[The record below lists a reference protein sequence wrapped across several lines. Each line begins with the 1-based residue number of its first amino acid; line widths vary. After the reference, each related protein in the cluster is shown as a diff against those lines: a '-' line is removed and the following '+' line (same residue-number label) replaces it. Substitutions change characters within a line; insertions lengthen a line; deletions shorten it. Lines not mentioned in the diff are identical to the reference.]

1 MSNGIFDKLKVL
13 DIYLENEF
21 QKILICEDKQSNNKF
36 LVNAITDKSKIEDI
50 DFFNL
55 NKKANI
61 YYQVKETE
69 DVLYLIN
76 KYNENINIKE
86 YINNNSIKLSRQIN
100 FANFILDKLKLFMD
114 LPIYITYSML
124 RYANF
129 IVDSKGNINLLPL
142 IVIDNNY
149 LNVKQK
155 DVFYGIGDKLSI
167 VFSGFEINNNENK
180 EDIPPDIKSIIGK
193 CINNNYTTYEELVKD
208 FRTSKLYRLVNPEVE
223 ESKRVHSMRRSMKKT
238 RRKFKFKKVAPFL
251 IIILAI
257 LIPVLAVK
265 AFNYLDD
272 EDRTHVVNSK
282 NDNLGDN
289 SVDNNKDNKDT
300 DEEIKDNDDK
310 KENKK
315 ENNIEDESLNKFFN
329 DKLKSKA
336 EGENLAEIDD
346 TKSFKGNKSLKVTS
360 DKSGI
365 KYLIAGIDLTK
376 DEFSFLNERKGS
388 ISMWLNSDIGQ
399 KATISVTLLK
409 GEKLLN
415 KKIKN
420 VYIPKNMWELYNIDI
435 GSINGDYIKIHITP
449 NKKGTVWIDS
459 FDVDV
464 LK

>member
-21 QKILICEDKQSNNKF
+21 QKILICEDKHSNNKF
-36 LVNAITDKSKIEDI
+36 LVNAITDISKIEDI

-55 NKKANI
+55 NNKLNI

-76 KYNENINIKE
+76 KYSENKNVKE

-100 FANFILDKLKLFMD
+100 FANFILDKLKAFMD
-114 LPIYITYSML
+114 LPTYITYSIL
-124 RYANF
+124 RYDNF

-142 IVIDNNY
+142 LVIDNNY

-155 DVFYGIGDKLSI
+155 DVFYSIGDKLSI
-167 VFSGFEINNNENK
+167 VFSGFEVSNNENK

-193 CINNNYTTYEELVKD
+193 CINNSYTTYEELVKD

-257 LIPVLAVK
+257 LIPVLVVK
-265 AFNYLDD
+265 GFNYLNDKD
-272 EDRTHVVNSK
+272 KTYVVDSK
-282 NDNLGDN
+282 NDD
-289 SVDNNKDNKDT
+289 SVDNNKEIKDT
-300 DEEIKDNDDK
+300 DEEIKDNDNK
-310 KENKK
+310 KEKKK
-315 ENNIEDESLNKFFN
+315 ENNVEDESLNKFFN
-329 DKLKSKA
+329 DKLKAKA
-336 EGENLAEIDD
+336 DGENLAEIDD
-346 TKSFKGNKSLKVTS
+346 TRSFKGNKALKVTS

-365 KYLIAGIDLTK
+365 KYLVAGIDLTK

-388 ISMWLNSDIGQ
+388 ISMWLNSNIGQ

-409 GEKLLN
+409 GEKVLN